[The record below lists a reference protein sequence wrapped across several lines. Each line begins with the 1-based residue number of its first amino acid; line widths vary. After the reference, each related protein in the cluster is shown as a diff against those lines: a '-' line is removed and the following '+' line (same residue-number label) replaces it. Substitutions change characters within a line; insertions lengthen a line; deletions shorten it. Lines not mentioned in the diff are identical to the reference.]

1 MTDQE
6 EKLFREIEDL
16 KMLIRAMENDL
27 KELTKQN
34 YMLIERISQL
44 CDELRLR
51 GISLNDLA
59 KI

>member
-16 KMLIRAMENDL
+16 KMLICAMENDL

>member
-16 KMLIRAMENDL
+16 KMLIRAMEYDL